1 MIAGQSLWIGRAG
14 RRRAVA
20 AALLGLACGAAL
32 LAGGHDDDLRTL
44 VERIARAEDEDDA
57 AEAAD
62 KLIATVIGPVAE
74 ALGAM
79 EQRPAEEQVRVRKVL
94 SRLGAALRVRLLR
107 ANLPEDER
115 KLIDRF
121 YREHPELVER
131 LFDDDYRIRAAAVA
145 QVPLEPGTGAAV
157 LILAK
162 IDDSDETVVDA
173 ALEAAGNLK
182 DPLIARGLV
191 RWLNAVVAAIKGGHY
206 GPGEQDI
213 VLALNFYAARVIQ
226 LLGEAEARDATPAVV
241 EAVRF
246 FSRGDYRGYFDH
258 GVVIE
263 ALAKLGDERGAA
275 LLVEMMND
283 RAEGGVARQ
292 PRLHHQVGPG
302 KAAVQTLGDAAL
314 LALCRIYQIKPE
326 TLGFYVAKEPATFIG
341 FTDEEQREAAYR
353 AFLVWHRENGA
364 KPSGERKPLTTQPA
378 KQP

>member
-1 MIAGQSLWIGRAG
+1 MFVCDWRRIGRA
-14 RRRAVA
+14 ACWSIAA
-20 AALLGLACGAAL
+20 AALLGWACSAAAS
-32 LAGGHDDDLRTL
+32 AGDDLRKL
-44 VERIARAEDEDDA
+44 VERIARPEDEDDA

-62 KLIATVIGPVAE
+62 KLIETVIGPVAE

-79 EQRPAEEQVRVRKVL
+79 EQRPAEEQARVRKVL

-107 ANLPEDER
+107 SNLPEDER
-115 KLIDRF
+115 KLLDRF
-121 YREHPELVER
+121 YKEHPELVER
-131 LFDDDYRIRAAAVA
+131 LFDDDYRLRAAAVG

-157 LILAK
+157 LLLAK

-173 ALEAAGNLK
+173 ALEAAANLK
-182 DPLIARGLV
+182 DPLLARGLV
-191 RWLNAVVAAIKGGHY
+191 RYLNSVVAAIKGGHY

-213 VLALNFYAARVIQ
+213 VLALNTYAARVIQ
-226 LLGEAEARDATPAVV
+226 LLGEAQARDATPAVV

-263 ALAKLGDERGAA
+263 ALAKLGDERAA
-275 LLVEMMND
+275 AVLIDMMND
-283 RAEGGVARQ
+283 RSEGGVSRQ

-314 LALCRIYQIKPE
+314 LALCRIYQLKPE
-326 TLGFYVAKEPATFIG
+326 ALGFYTAQEPATFIG
-341 FTDEEQREAAYR
+341 FMDEEQREAAYR
-353 AFLVWHRENGA
+353 AFLLWHRENAGKPGA
-364 KPSGERKPLTTQPA
+364 ERKPLTTQPV